1 MGYARVAFDRGRC
14 GAGCSIEMQD
24 EKRTAADEDFIYSTE
39 KRTLL
44 AHAKSAC
51 G

>member
-14 GAGCSIEMQD
+14 GAGRSLDMQD
-24 EKRTAADEDFIYSTE
+24 EKRTAAGEDFVYSTE
-39 KRTLL
+39 KRALL